1 MVPHD
6 SKNDLSLEQ
15 MHKKF
20 EINRTEIKCGC
31 QSGRKL
37 VTHNCKS
44 DLPLT
49 DVRIY
54 PNYVSVYYS
63 VGLLLI
69 LEIGHN

>member
-1 MVPHD
+1 
-6 SKNDLSLEQ
+6 

-20 EINRTEIKCGC
+20 EINGTKIEGGC
-31 QSGRKL
+31 QSGRKVL
-37 VTHNCKS
+37 TNNSKS